1 MRTRLTIGGKNID
14 LEGGDEIIT
23 DLKLF
28 DISNPQIRKGI
39 VSRTIEVEATDNN
52 AATFGLFYRWDIAS
66 SSFDATARIDCE
78 LISGGTTVLY
88 GYAQLLGT
96 SEIGGIVTFTL
107 ALFGS
112 VTDFMQQAQG
122 IDLTELDFSDLNHEW
137 NALNIQSSW
146 EDNYLELMSVGY
158 YYPMIDYGQLPSAD
172 RIDTPQVSISYDVE
186 QFYPAIY
193 LRKYIDK
200 IAAACGKTIQSDF
213 FDSITFRKIGL
224 PYAFNNVPQLPQ
236 SEAVKSLF
244 QAGVSHFDI
253 QFPIPGIQPSIGEI
267 AFDQFISVLNYNP
280 YNDDSTGDYFDGSTV
295 YNTTN
300 KEFTANRNG
309 DYAFGV
315 QLSGYLFHGSFGV
328 SGYKGIITI
337 RVMLNGA
344 LADSQTF
351 DFLSEDYGTLIPAP
365 KSVLIN
371 TTFTLNTLNIGDVV
385 KIEYDFTSV
394 YTGGGTPTPYGWAF
408 WLVSDQLDQANCTWW
423 RNQRLTNNMS
433 EGDTWDM
440 NIIQPKGVKASDIL
454 NLVTTQFNLIWEV
467 DTVDK
472 NIIRAEPYK
481 DYYNGG
487 SVKDWSAKLDHS
499 KVKKVEPT
507 ANKAPKVFALEYA
520 DGNGYFDK
528 GYKQKYNEAYGSTRR
543 RIPSEWA
550 NGELKRSVIASAPIS
565 AGYGSSPRLYPRF
578 FDIDKDGNVL
588 KQTGGFRIAYFNTLP
603 LPDGSTSVSS
613 SYVVFF
619 NGSRIYL
626 YPYAGHLDN
635 PYNPSLDL
643 CFDAPREIYWTTRKN
658 SPVIMQYTNANLFNV
673 YWLEYLNQMYSTESR
688 TITAWFLLSPFDIQQ
703 FRFNDTIIVQGVAYR
718 VLSINEYSTDMYQPC
733 EVVLQK
739 VIDTVP
745 FVEVVKPVSGG
756 DGDLIGD
763 TPMPSVVEK

>member
-14 LEGGDEIIT
+14 LKGGDEIIT

-137 NALNIQSSW
+137 NASNIQATW
-146 EDNYLELMSVGY
+146 EDNYLELMSSGY

-172 RIDTPQVSISYDVE
+172 RIDTPQISISYDVE

-244 QAGVSHFDI
+244 QAGVSHYDI
-253 QFPIPGIQPSIGEI
+253 VVEYITGSGYQLSTIFAP
-267 AFDQFISVLNYNP
+267 VLNWTP
-280 YNDDSTGDYFDGSTV
+280 FNDDSTGDYFDGSTV

-300 KEFTANRNG
+300 KEFTANRTGN
-309 DYAFGV
+309 YSFGV
-315 QLSGYLFHGSFGV
+315 QLSGYLAYSSNFIVGQKMRIRFDLYKNGFV
-328 SGYKGIITI
+328 SQSQYFDYLDTDYYWD
-337 RVMLNGA
+337 GA
-344 LADSQTF
+344 P
-351 DFLSEDYGTLIPAP
+351 GTLP
-365 KSVLIN
+365 KLLIQN
-371 TTFTLNTLNIGDVV
+371 LTFEETGVTIGDFYGVA
-385 KIEYDFTSV
+385 ISFEPYW
-394 YTGGGTPTPYGWAF
+394 YGGGTPTPVSWLF
-408 WLVSDQLDQANCTWW
+408 WGISDQLDQPNCTWW

-481 DYYNGG
+481 DYYSGG
-487 SVKDWSAKLDHS
+487 NVKDWTAKLDHS

-565 AGYGSSPRLYPRF
+565 AGYGSSPRIYPRF
-578 FDIDKDGNVL
+578 FDIDKDGNIL
-588 KQTGGFRIAYFNTLP
+588 KQTGGFRVAYFNTLP

-613 SYVVFF
+613 SYVMLF
-619 NGSRIYL
+619 NGSPVYL

-688 TITAWFLLSPFDIQQ
+688 TMTAWFLLSPFDIQQ